1 MLNIFTYIC
10 RNPPKCS
17 EPDQLFR
24 WRGLFV
30 SMSARHHSRLFVRHQ
45 DGAGRSEVGGM
56 SMLAQ
61 VWIIMV
67 QNGASRASKCDL

>member
-1 MLNIFTYIC
+1 MSNVFTCIC
-10 RNPPKCS
+10 RNPPNSS

-45 DGAGRSEVGGM
+45 HGAERSEVGGM
-56 SMLAQ
+56 CVVVICAEKSQYGLNM
-61 VWIIMV
+61 
-67 QNGASRASKCDL
+67 